1 MFIRY
6 EIFPKDVKIH
16 HEDFTLSQKEYC
28 IFMKP
33 VSMSMW
39 FLQRPITSKSMSP
52 LNDINCVNVVME
64 VYECA
69 DCTNRNEQR
78 SKSKPVQQMATA
90 MLYRAAAVQRI
101 VLARCRFGDLNPT
114 RCHFRYRPTHAHA
127 HTHMCTTRL
136 IRRCSLSPATMR
148 DRGVRDRE
156 AAEAFDRTKSR
167 RRPRGKSAL

>member
-52 LNDINCVNVVME
+52 LNDINYVNVVME

-127 HTHMCTTRL
+127 HTHVHDAFDTAV
-136 IRRCSLSPATMR
+136 LSFAVDDAGSWGSRSRGCGGVRSNKEPPAT
-148 DRGVRDRE
+148 
-156 AAEAFDRTKSR
+156 
-167 RRPRGKSAL
+167 